1 MCELRVGRL
10 VRQLDLDV
18 ELDRL
23 AGEAL
28 AEEGLKGRSDFVADH
43 FRDRFADHL
52 LWRET
57 EPLRV
62 VPVDEL
68 EAGLPVALRDG
79 NRAVVRD
86 EAQSALAVAQQ
97 VPCRLSPGH
106 GPSKL
111 LAVIGHRSGYR
122 LGYRPVLPRNS
133 ITEAAESQNCSRQ
146 ALSEYI
152 WANEL
157 P

>member
-1 MCELRVGRL
+1 MLVIAATSPTNFAVPPLGLVAAMCELRVGRL

-28 AEEGLKGRSDFVADH
+28 AEEGRKGRPGFVADH
-43 FRDRFADHL
+43 LRDRFADHL

-79 NRAVVRD
+79 NRGVVRD
-86 EAQSALAVAQQ
+86 RRSRRSSVKLSWATPPPSALCEVGVKAGCGGRSTTVRSISEVA
-97 VPCRLSPGH
+97 S
-106 GPSKL
+106 
-111 LAVIGHRSGYR
+111 
-122 LGYRPVLPRNS
+122 VL
-133 ITEAAESQNCSRQ
+133 
-146 ALSEYI
+146 
-152 WANEL
+152 
-157 P
+157 